1 MCDFGHAEGKKQ
13 SYLCT
18 MTVAEISRHFPM
30 LEPELV
36 QEMVE
41 VADLKTFAPGET
53 LMRTGQNIRSAVL
66 VLDGL
71 VKIYREDDQGSEF
84 FMYYLDAGKA
94 CAISLVC
101 ALGRETSG
109 LMAKAVNESTVLTIP
124 VQYVDTWMG
133 KYKSW
138 AQFALSSY
146 RERFDELLQTIDHV
160 AFRNMDERL
169 LFYLKRHQEKFK
181 TSIVTVSFT
190 EIAQDLNSSREVIS
204 RLMKK
209 LSDKGVIQL
218 HRSHVEIVNLEKALS

>member
-1 MCDFGHAEGKKQ
+1 
-13 SYLCT
+13 
-18 MTVAEISRHFPM
+18 MTEADISLHFPM

-36 QEMVE
+36 EEMVQ
-41 VADLKTFAPGET
+41 VADIKTFAPGET

-71 VKIYREDDQGSEF
+71 VKIYREDDQGNEF

-124 VQYVDTWMG
+124 VQYVDAWMG
-133 KYKSW
+133 RYKSW

-146 RERFDELLQTIDHV
+146 RERFDELLQTIDHI

-169 LFYLKRHQEKFK
+169 LFYLKRHREKFR
-181 TSIVTVSFT
+181 TNIINVSFT

-218 HRSHVEIVNLEKALS
+218 HRTHVEIVNLEKALS

>member
-1 MCDFGHAEGKKQ
+1 
-13 SYLCT
+13 
-18 MTVAEISRHFPM
+18 MTEADISLHFPM

-36 QEMVE
+36 EEMVQ
-41 VADLKTFAPGET
+41 VADIKTFAPGET

-71 VKIYREDDQGSEF
+71 VKIYREDDQGNEF

-101 ALGRETSG
+101 ALGQETSG

-124 VQYVDTWMG
+124 VQYVDSWMG
-133 KYKSW
+133 RYKSW

-146 RERFDELLQTIDHV
+146 RERFDELLQTIDHI

-169 LFYLKRHQEKFK
+169 LFYLKRHREKFR
-181 TSIVTVSFT
+181 TNIINVSFT

-218 HRSHVEIVNLEKALS
+218 HRTHVEIVNLEKALS